1 MSAGISINRVVDQL
15 ASNIKELNQKLNMI
29 DKRLEQIDI
38 KLDSIDEFQK
48 KKYEKL
54 NAYTR
59 YLSRYNNKKIS
70 K

>member
-1 MSAGISINRVVDQL
+1 MDITDILYDKIEEVLTR
-15 ASNIKELNQKLNMI
+15 I
-29 DKRLEQIDI
+29 DKIDI
-38 KLDSIDEFQK
+38 KLNSIDEFQK

-54 NAYTR
+54 NAYNR

>member
-1 MSAGISINRVVDQL
+1 MDITDILYDKIEEVLTR
-15 ASNIKELNQKLNMI
+15 I
-29 DKRLEQIDI
+29 DKIDI

-59 YLSRYNNKKIS
+59 YLSRYNNKKIDI
-70 K
+70 

>member
-1 MSAGISINRVVDQL
+1 
-15 ASNIKELNQKLNMI
+15 MI
-29 DKRLEQIDI
+29 DKRLELIARRIDI

-59 YLSRYNNKKIS
+59 YLSRYNNKKIDI
-70 K
+70 